1 LALKKHVKNTGIPVF
16 TGILMA
22 VYRYSV
28 FAISIH
34 STLIYF
40 KNNQAG
46 SIILKTDFHHA
57 IKLQSIMLLLVGSL
71 INTLSIGV
79 NTSFGK

>member
-1 LALKKHVKNTGIPVF
+1 VNLVTFAPITINILSKLDFSQRSAVQFGLKKHVKDTGIPVF

-34 STLIYF
+34 SKSPGLWW
-40 KNNQAG
+40 
-46 SIILKTDFHHA
+46 
-57 IKLQSIMLLLVGSL
+57 
-71 INTLSIGV
+71 
-79 NTSFGK
+79 